1 LLKLSPGG
9 WNKLML
15 ADFRCRRGC
24 LLPTAVL
31 LSVGCNVTSDQSALH
46 PAGPAAAEIAWLWW
60 VMLSAFTAVF
70 MLVVVLMLA
79 ALLRKPTTDSSTG
92 LGALPPLGRTGFVV
106 GGGLVL
112 PIVVLTPLYLFSLKS
127 STSLRVPQGGLTIRV
142 VGHQWWWEVR
152 YPQQRIVTANEIH
165 IPVGQPVR
173 LELTSA
179 DVIHSF
185 WAPRLN
191 GKRDLI
197 PGVETEFWIEADEAG
212 VYRGQCGEYCG
223 TQHANMA
230 FEVIALPPEEFA
242 AWLAEPSQPRQQQFE
257 EESRGLQVFLR
268 SGCSQCHAVEGTRA
282 TGNVGPDL
290 THFGSRRT
298 IAAAMRPNSRD
309 NVAAW
314 IADPQALKPGA
325 KMPRTDLAADDREAL
340 LDYLEGLQ

>member
-1 LLKLSPGG
+1 
-9 WNKLML
+9 ML
-15 ADFRCRRGC
+15 DDFGCRRCC
-24 LLPTAVL
+24 LGLLAVL
-31 LSVGCNVTSDQSALH
+31 FVVGCNAAPDQSALH

-70 MLVVVLMLA
+70 ILVVVLMLA
-79 ALLRKPTTDSSTG
+79 AVFQRSTTDSSIG
-92 LGALPPLGRTGFVV
+92 LGTSPPLGRTGFVV

-112 PIVVLTPLYLFSLKS
+112 PIIVLTPLYLLSLKS
-127 STSLRVPQGGLTIRV
+127 SSSLRVPQEGVTIRV
-142 VGHQWWWEVR
+142 IGHQWWWEVR
-152 YPQQRIVTANEIH
+152 YPQQGIVTANEIH

-185 WAPRLN
+185 WVPRLN

-197 PGVETEFWIEADEAG
+197 PGIETEFWIQAEEPG

-230 FEVIALPPEEFA
+230 LEVIALPRQEFA
-242 AWLAEPSQPRQQQFE
+242 AWLAERPQPRPQPVPE
-257 EESRGLQVFLR
+257 TEPRGLQVFLR

-290 THFGSRRT
+290 THFGSRQT
-298 IAAAMRPNSRD
+298 IAAAMRPNTRG
-309 NVAAW
+309 NLAAW
-314 IADPQALKPGA
+314 IADPQALKPGV

>member
-1 LLKLSPGG
+1 
-9 WNKLML
+9 ML
-15 ADFRCRRGC
+15 ADFPCRRGC
-24 LLPTAVL
+24 IALAV
-31 LSVGCNVTSDQSALH
+31 VFFAGCNAAPDQSALH

-70 MLVVVLMLA
+70 ILVVALMLA
-79 ALLRKPTTDSSTG
+79 ALLRRPTTDSSSR

-112 PIVVLTPLYLFSLKS
+112 PILVLTPLYLLSLKS
-127 STSLRVPQGGLTIRV
+127 SSVLRVPQGGLTIRV

-152 YPQQRIVTANEIH
+152 YPRQGIVTANEIH

-197 PGVETEFWIEADEAG
+197 PGIETEFWIQADEPG

-230 FEVIALPPEEFA
+230 FEVIALPPAEFA
-242 AWLAEPSQPRQQQFE
+242 AWLAERPQPRQRQPE
-257 EESRGLQVFLR
+257 NEPRGLQVFLR
-268 SGCSQCHAVEGTRA
+268 SGCSQCHAV
-282 TGNVGPDL
+282 
-290 THFGSRRT
+290 
-298 IAAAMRPNSRD
+298 
-309 NVAAW
+309 
-314 IADPQALKPGA
+314 
-325 KMPRTDLAADDREAL
+325 
-340 LDYLEGLQ
+340 